1 MIRLLPPQ
9 VAAEE
14 PFAVVVSPL
23 RVDVG
28 GGFDDRAF
36 LAEGEPGIDNKA
48 GWSAE
53 LVDGGNDDGVGVEG
67 VFLALHLLDGNEFS
81 GDFDFKAAGRDFFGG
96 CRHGGFL
103 FVDG

>member
-14 PFAVVVSPL
+14 PFAVVVTPL
-23 RVDVG
+23 GIDVG

-36 LAEGEPGIDNKA
+36 LAEGEPGVDDKA
-48 GWSAE
+48 SGSAE
-53 LVDGGNDDGVGVEG
+53 LVDGGYDDGIRVEG
-67 VFLALHLLDGNEFS
+67 VFLALHLLNSNEFS